1 MAIKKSPANNINL
14 QGSIELSGDKS
25 ISIRVILLSAWA
37 HGISTFYNL
46 GNGDDVKTALSTIQK
61 LGIKVV
67 NNKSK
72 FTVFG
77 CGVGYDK
84 IKR

>member
-37 HGISTFYNL
+37 HGI
-46 GNGDDVKTALSTIQK
+46 
-61 LGIKVV
+61 
-67 NNKSK
+67 
-72 FTVFG
+72 
-77 CGVGYDK
+77 
-84 IKR
+84 